1 MDQISDLIDPGDRI
15 KTTTRL
21 SSLLLDESSWSKI
34 KECAKLRRTKG
45 TNKNNQSSRSHFFVL
60 FSFNCEKKS
69 QSCDWRSS
77 YAKQADDDEDYG
89 DCGGKNLKKLPDFEN
104 KPKIRTQNLAK
115 K

>member
-1 MDQISDLIDPGDRI
+1 M
-15 KTTTRL
+15 
-21 SSLLLDESSWSKI
+21 
-34 KECAKLRRTKG
+34 
-45 TNKNNQSSRSHFFVL
+45 
-60 FSFNCEKKS
+60 EKKS

-89 DCGGKNLKKLPDFEN
+89 DYGGKNLKKLPDFEN